1 MSKYDKERTLTNTG
15 SINAILRRLNDN
27 EDFKID
33 FQEFAKNITPTL
45 PGFVQHAC
53 ISRKTELNI
62 PTDPESDDVI
72 VKSKFLHLLEHDGIA
87 FNIDQKK

>member
-45 PGFVQHAC
+45 PGFV
-53 ISRKTELNI
+53 
-62 PTDPESDDVI
+62 
-72 VKSKFLHLLEHDGIA
+72 
-87 FNIDQKK
+87 